1 MQGGVDR
8 YTHNLVKSLRSN
20 NLDVVVI
27 SRSDGSGDYNG
38 VSSNNKCNSEVLLK
52 LVKEINPNIIHIQ
65 DEFGLYGL
73 FLNS

>member
-27 SRSDGSGDYNG
+27 SSSDGSGDY
-38 VSSNNKCNSEVLLK
+38 VSIRITTNVIPKC
-52 LVKEINPNIIHIQ
+52 
-65 DEFGLYGL
+65 Y
-73 FLNS
+73 